1 MKHRPCAGLARAFPA
16 RSSSFHLPRAP
27 LPACTQEPHVYAVAA
42 KAYAKLRKEGRNQ
55 SILITGESGAGKT
68 ENTKFVIKYLALNPE
83 ARSDGG
89 SGAAGGRRDNL
100 ENRIIGTNP
109 LLEAFGNA
117 KVCSAIAVRE
127 T

>member
-1 MKHRPCAGLARAFPA
+1 M
-16 RSSSFHLPRAP
+16 
-27 LPACTQEPHVYAVAA
+27 AA